1 MSGDPTADF
10 LMPNILAHTAPQGCI
25 LRVRDESARLW
36 TQFVYI
42 FLGISWT
49 ASIWFWFQD
58 VDRLISH
65 LFVWYLLEEFI
76 EDENYLGIKILIYH

>member
-1 MSGDPTADF
+1 M
-10 LMPNILAHTAPQGCI
+10 
-25 LRVRDESARLW
+25 
-36 TQFVYI
+36 
-42 FLGISWT
+42 
-49 ASIWFWFQD
+49 WFQD